1 LEFRILGLVEVVD
14 EERSLVLGGPKP
26 RALLAHLVIEA
37 GRPVSRERLIDEL
50 WGDDPPATVQDSLNV
65 HVAKLRQAV
74 GTRLRTT
81 SSGYVLDALPV
92 EIDAVRFEER
102 LSAARSQRDDPA
114 SIAPALADALAIWR
128 GPVFG
133 GLAVGPT
140 AAAAG
145 ARLEELRAAALEA
158 RVEADLALG
167 RHADLI
173 GELMG
178 LVAASPTRERLAGQL
193 MLALHRCERDA
204 DALSVFASTS
214 DALQRNLGVDPGDE
228 LTALQRAIHRGD
240 PTLGTPG
247 PESLPVSASH
257 FVGRRLELAQ
267 TYALLTNS
275 RVLTLAGPGGS
286 GKSRLAVELA
296 RSLTSVHPGGT
307 YFIDLAPL
315 TATASVSR
323 EVAATIGVRERQGE
337 PLPKLLARWLRHR
350 RCLLVFDN
358 CEHLVESCAALS
370 STLLETAPG
379 LRILATSREPLG
391 VRGEV
396 VYAVPGLSLPSPSDP
411 IASIESSDAVRLLMD
426 RAAAARS
433 GFALTPEDAQLAAAV
448 CRKLD
453 GLPLAIELAA
463 ERLRTVSLR
472 ELLAWLDE
480 RLDSLGE
487 TRGVQARHRTM
498 RAAIQWSYEL
508 LDEQE
513 RAAFRRFSVFAGSFD
528 ADAGSAVATGWAPLS
543 GPVDMRGLCDRLAN
557 KSMLVA
563 EPGSER
569 ARYRMLEV
577 VRQFG
582 SDCAIDTGED
592 HRAHSLHATWYHDS
606 IPEPQVWAGQDQA
619 SWMERLGRDVDN
631 VRAAMTWLLAGGED
645 PQRALEMVG
654 RLWWFW
660 YMRGMLGEGGAW
672 FQQVL
677 AATPSDPTPARG
689 IALRGA
695 AATARILGDF
705 GEALRLGAESLVAF
719 RALDDDR
726 GVAAALNNLCIT
738 AMMSG
743 DLQAAKRF
751 GEEGLL
757 VVEGVK
763 ESQGLAS
770 AQNNLGMVV
779 RNLGDAGRAAE
790 LFASARAGYAG
801 GGNQR
806 GLAAAF
812 TNLAILGRQTGDATH
827 ARENGMEALRLY
839 TALGFDE
846 GKLDCLEVLGA
857 LEADAGNAESA
868 LRMMCVAGRRREELA
883 APLFVPDE
891 VTQVAQ
897 AERTATTALGTTAT
911 ARVVAGARDMTVD
924 ELVARLLADD
934 LSV

>member
-1 LEFRILGLVEVVD
+1 
-14 EERSLVLGGPKP
+14 
-26 RALLAHLVIEA
+26 
-37 GRPVSRERLIDEL
+37 
-50 WGDDPPATVQDSLNV
+50 
-65 HVAKLRQAV
+65 
-74 GTRLRTT
+74 
-81 SSGYVLDALPV
+81 
-92 EIDAVRFEER
+92 
-102 LSAARSQRDDPA
+102 
-114 SIAPALADALAIWR
+114 
-128 GPVFG
+128 
-133 GLAVGPT
+133 
-140 AAAAG
+140 
-145 ARLEELRAAALEA
+145 
-158 RVEADLALG
+158 
-167 RHADLI
+167 
-173 GELMG
+173 M
-178 LVAASPTRERLAGQL
+178 
-193 MLALHRCERDA
+193 
-204 DALSVFASTS
+204 
-214 DALQRNLGVDPGDE
+214 
-228 LTALQRAIHRGD
+228 
-240 PTLGTPG
+240 
-247 PESLPVSASH
+247 SASR

-286 GKSRLAVELA
+286 GKSRLAIELA

-350 RCLLVFDN
+350 RCLLVLDN

-370 STLLETAPG
+370 SALLETAPG

-391 VRGEV
+391 MRGEV
-396 VYAVPGLSLPSPSDP
+396 VYAVPGLALPSRTDP
-411 IASIESSDAVRLLMD
+411 IATIESSDAVRLLLD
-426 RAAAARS
+426 RAAAARP
-433 GFALTPEDAQLAAAV
+433 GFALTAEDAQLAAAV

-508 LDEQE
+508 LDEEE

-528 ADAGSAVATGWAPLS
+528 AAAGSAVATDWAPLA
-543 GPVDMRGLCDRLAN
+543 GPVDMRALCDRLAN

-582 SDCAIDTGED
+582 ADCAIDAGED
-592 HRAHSLHATWYHDS
+592 REARSLHARWYHDS

-619 SWMERLGRDVDN
+619 IWMERLGHDVDN
-631 VRAAMTWLLAGGED
+631 VRAAMTWLLAGGD
-645 PQRALEMVG
+645 DAQRALEMVG

-660 YMRGMLGEGGAW
+660 YMRGMLSEGGGW

-677 AATPSDPTPARG
+677 AATPAEPTPARG

-705 GEALRLGAESLVAF
+705 TDALRLGAESLVAF

-743 DLQAAKRF
+743 DLTAAKRF
-751 GEEGLL
+751 GEEGLT
-757 VVEGVK
+757 VVERIN

-779 RNLGDAGRAAE
+779 RNLGDTERAAG
-790 LFASARAGYAG
+790 LFASARAGYASA
-801 GGNQR
+801 GNQR
-806 GLAAAF
+806 GLAAAC
-812 TNLAILGRQTGDATH
+812 TNLAILGRQNGDPAH
-827 ARENGMEALRLY
+827 AREHGMEALRLY

-857 LEADAGNAESA
+857 LDADAGNAASA
-868 LRMMCVAGRRREELA
+868 LRMVSVAGRRREELA

-891 VTQVAQ
+891 VTQS
-897 AERTATTALGTTAT
+897 AEAEHTARSALGTAAT
-911 ARVVAGARDMTVD
+911 ARVIADSRELTVD
-924 ELVARLLADD
+924 DLVARLFADEVG
-934 LSV
+934 L